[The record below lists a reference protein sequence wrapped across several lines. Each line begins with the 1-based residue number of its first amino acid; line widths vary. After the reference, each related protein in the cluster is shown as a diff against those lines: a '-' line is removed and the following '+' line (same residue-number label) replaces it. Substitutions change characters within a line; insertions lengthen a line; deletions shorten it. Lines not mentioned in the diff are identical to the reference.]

1 MYSRHMIS
9 NDFRFHGHGSLRYVY
24 RNGQVDRSR
33 WFMVRYVQNT
43 RRTKPRLSVIVSKKV
58 FKSAVKRNR
67 IRRRVYEVLR
77 SFISDQSPVIDIVV
91 TVYAP
96 EVFSAESDE
105 IREQLTG
112 LMRRIKFIDDK
123 SRKL

>member
-1 MYSRHMIS
+1 MIS